1 MKVGTVCRNLTL
13 IHSFIL
19 YVEYCKLSTKMSY
32 TPSFQNGF
40 FRDAFNNLFEILKTK
55 SLKITLKYKAKLTG
69 E

>member
-1 MKVGTVCRNLTL
+1 
-13 IHSFIL
+13 
-19 YVEYCKLSTKMSY
+19 MSY